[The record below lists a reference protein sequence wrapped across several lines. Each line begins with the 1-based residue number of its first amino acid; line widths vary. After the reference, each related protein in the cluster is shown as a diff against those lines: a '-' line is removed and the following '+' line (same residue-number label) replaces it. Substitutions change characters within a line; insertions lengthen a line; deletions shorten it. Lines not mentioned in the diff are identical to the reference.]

1 MNLPKREPILIENA
15 VILNP
20 GEPLR
25 RANIYI
31 EENRIINVGD
41 GNYPKHG
48 IVLDAGKYIVTPGF
62 YASHTHLG
70 LYPLTRIIGNW
81 KHLDEWAE
89 KIAWRWEP
97 SLSPNDSRDSAVVA
111 IYEYLL
117 RGITGVADMHFNMDA
132 VAKVVYES
140 GIRGNLS
147 VAIMNK
153 GFYDDE
159 WKALK
164 DNLDLA
170 SKWHNKDDGRIIVS
184 LGPCTIRLVSKELLD
199 EVARIK
205 REKNLGV
212 HMHVA
217 EVYDDEKYCNE
228 KYGLSLIEFLYQRG
242 LLGKT
247 TLLAHGVWLSSKEI
261 ELVSTFGSTII
272 HNPST
277 NMLLGSGIARVKEML
292 EHGVNVVLGLD
303 VSPTQ
308 NMFDEILIALLAS
321 RLRRTPVSI
330 MESYKFATINASK
343 VFNTMLG
350 AVRRGYRADI
360 IVWDTS
366 LRKLENLIIDK
377 PIPLHVIVD
386 GRMIVADKKILSI
399 DHGEYIKARTRITD
413 KVEEIFHGTEYIS

>member
-15 VILNP
+15 LVLNP
-20 GEPLR
+20 GEPPR
-25 RANIYI
+25 RANVYV
-31 EENRIINVGD
+31 EEDRIVGVGD
-41 GNYPKHG
+41 ETYPKHG

-70 LYPLTRIIGNW
+70 LYPLTHIIGKW
-81 KHLDEWAE
+81 THLDEWAKE
-89 KIAWRWEP
+89 IAWKWEP
-97 SLSPNDSRDSAVVA
+97 SLSPSDSRDSAIVA
-111 IYEYLL
+111 VYEYLL
-117 RGITGVADMHFNMDA
+117 RGIIGVADMHFNMDT
-132 VAKVVYES
+132 VAEVIYKS

-159 WKALK
+159 WRALK
-164 DNLDLA
+164 DNLELA
-170 SKWHNKDDGRIIVS
+170 SKWHNKDDRRIIVS

-199 EVARIK
+199 EVARLK

-242 LLGKT
+242 LLGEN

-261 ELVSTFGSTII
+261 ELVSMFGSTII

-292 EHGVNVVLGLD
+292 EHGVNVALGLD

-308 NMFDEILIALLAS
+308 NMFDEILVSLLVS
-321 RLRRTPVSI
+321 RLRRAPINITD
-330 MESYKFATINASK
+330 SYRFATINTSK

-350 AVRRGYRADI
+350 AIKRNYKADI
-360 IVWDTS
+360 IIWDIGHK
-366 LRKLENLIIDK
+366 RLENLVIDK
-377 PIPLHVIVD
+377 PRPLYVIVD
-386 GRMIVADKKILSI
+386 GRILVSNKKTLSI
-399 DHGEYIKARTRITD
+399 DYNEYIKAKTRITS
-413 KVEEIFHGTEYIS
+413 KVEEIFYGAK